1 MLHLK
6 FDPGLDREE
15 VRVVVSPT
23 TPVDDDE
30 ADNDERSEDVEFFRV
45 DVVVREDVANPPS
58 TTLLL
63 LPRPLRPCDDDVV
76 VEGKFRVPMRS
87 VLAEA
92 ATVASFR
99 LALLV
104 LFVAD

>member
-58 TTLLL
+58 TKLLL
-63 LPRPLRPCDDDVV
+63 LPRPLRPCDDVV